1 VIDRTTADAV
11 LTRNAPYV
19 FGIRSAATA
28 IATGNTTVLKASEL
42 TPRCYW
48 AIGDAFAKAG
58 LPEGVLNIISCR
70 PSDAA
75 EVVNTMIK
83 HPVVRKINFTGSAAT
98 GREVARTCGE
108 NLKPCLM
115 ELGGKNAAIVLEDAD
130 IEKAAKECIAGAFL
144 NAGQICMG
152 TDRILAHETVVQ
164 PLMEAMKTQLAAA
177 AKESSGPPNVV
188 SSASKQRL
196 ATLVTNAIEN
206 GAQVIAGPSA
216 QPHGL
221 ASFIPTVLSS
231 VPASSTLHAE
241 EAFGPLVSISS
252 FSTEDEAIKIANSTE
267 YGLHAA
273 VFTKDLRKGLRIA
286 KRLEVGATHINSM
299 TVHDEPALPMGG
311 VKASGWGRFN
321 GAEGMEEFLVRRVVT
336 WDD

>member
-1 VIDRTTADAV
+1 
-11 LTRNAPYV
+11 
-19 FGIRSAATA
+19 
-28 IATGNTTVLKASEL
+28 
-42 TPRCYW
+42 
-48 AIGDAFAKAG
+48 
-58 LPEGVLNIISCR
+58 
-70 PSDAA
+70 
-75 EVVNTMIK
+75 MIE
-83 HPVVRKINFTGSAAT
+83 HPAVRKINFTGSAAT
-98 GREVARTCGE
+98 GRKIARTCGE

-130 IEKAAKECIAGAFL
+130 IEKAARECIAGAFL

-152 TDRILAHETVVQ
+152 TDRILAHESIVQ
-164 PLMEAMKTQLAAA
+164 PLLETMKTHLAAA
-177 AKESSGPPNVV
+177 AKENATPPNVV

-196 ATLVTNAIEN
+196 AALVSNALEK
-206 GAQVIAGPSA
+206 GANLIAGPSS
-216 QPHGL
+216 QPSSP
-221 ASFIPTVLSS
+221 ASFIPTILSD
-231 VPASSTLHAE
+231 VPATANLRTE

-252 FSTEDEAIKIANSTE
+252 FSSEDEAISIANNTE

-299 TVHDEPALPMGG
+299 TVHDESNLPMGG